1 MAVAPE
7 PSLFAFRFPERERK
21 EMVPLMEA
29 FCALRRAVV
38 ETYTALAADI
48 PFVIA
53 AAQAALQ
60 LLSHLVKHMKERTA
74 PKPH

>member
-1 MAVAPE
+1 
-7 PSLFAFRFPERERK
+7 
-21 EMVPLMEA
+21 MEVL
-29 FCALRRAVV
+29 CTLRQAVV

-48 PFVIA
+48 PLTIA

-60 LLSHLVKHMKERTA
+60 LLSHLAKHMKERTA